1 MSKRYALLVGTVI
14 SALALSGCGHGQGNQ
29 GATSTQVANSV
40 TSESVSSVSTSQS
53 SRSQSSSQSAS
64 EANLKG
70 PRKPARSRLAVRLSP
85 LISSRCKPPIKS
97 SWTTAIR

>member
-40 TSESVSSVSTSQS
+40 TS
-53 SRSQSSSQSAS
+53 AD
-64 EANLKG
+64 A
-70 PRKPARSRLAVRLSP
+70 SRLSKAAGLPRF
-85 LISSRCKPPIKS
+85 
-97 SWTTAIR
+97 AE